1 MQGGIGDIL
10 HQEEIKELISK
21 ICLIKIEDFV
31 SPFWFKQDQSLQKL
45 NMQLHA
51 SAIMKND
58 EFILEELIFADK
70 LTGMIYDLIAT
81 SVWKKKI
88 WPLMKTDYS

>member
-1 MQGGIGDIL
+1 
-10 HQEEIKELISK
+10 
-21 ICLIKIEDFV
+21 
-31 SPFWFKQDQSLQKL
+31 
-45 NMQLHA
+45 MQLHA

-70 LTGMIYDLIAT
+70 LTGMIYDLIGT

-88 WPLMKTDYS
+88 LPLMKENYS